1 MKILIIADE
10 ESKYLWNHYDTT
22 FFSDIDF
29 IISAGD
35 LKAKYLSFLTTM
47 SRKRLFYIHGNHDN
61 SYRHSPPDGCET
73 LEDNIIVQNGIRILG
88 LGGSFRYKEGP
99 FQYTEKKMRR
109 RIRKLNI
116 IIRQFGGIDI
126 IVTHAP
132 AKGID
137 DGKDLCHTG
146 FEVFNELMRKYKPT
160 YLIHGHQHLNYGY
173 NSKRINFY
181 KKTTIINGY
190 NYYILDYIKNDV
202 PSIKFNIL
210 CKFMNTALFHIKFIN
225 SQISKEY
232 SKYKQYLKNNN
243 LKL

>member
-10 ESKYLWNHYDTT
+10 ESKYLWDYYDSTLFT
-22 FFSDIDF
+22 EIDF

-47 SRKRLFYIHGNHDN
+47 SSKRLFYVHGNHDTR
-61 SYRHSPPDGCET
+61 YIQSPPHGCDT
-73 LEDNIIVQNGIRILG
+73 LEDHIIVQNGIRILG
-88 LGGSFRYKEGP
+88 LGGSFRYKKGH
-99 FQYTEKKMRR
+99 FQYTEKQMRR
-109 RIRKLNI
+109 RIKKLNT

-137 DGKDLCHTG
+137 DSKDLCHTG
-146 FEVFNELMRKYKPT
+146 FEVFNELMDKYKPS

-173 NSKRINFY
+173 KSKRIHFY
-181 KKTTIINGY
+181 KETTIINGY
-190 NYYILDYIKNDV
+190 NYYILDYVKNDA
-202 PSIKFNIL
+202 PPIKFNMISR
-210 CKFMNTALFHIKFIN
+210 FMNTVFFYIKFIN

-232 SKYKQYLKNNN
+232 SKYKRYLKNNN
-243 LKL
+243 L